1 MKTSLRLL
9 AIMLLSLSLSSCVS
23 ETSSSIASSV
33 PNVSSSERVPS
44 SALSSSAKPS
54 VHASSSS
61 EKSSSEKPLPSS
73 SAAVYYTVSIY
84 QSYYIEKEGR
94 YGNPRFDTS
103 VTREEGEYIFNTVE
117 EMQELEML
125 CCPSS
130 PHSGGLYAT
139 AGFYIDQECT
149 KQIPFGVK
157 VDSDMRIYYYCF

>member
-9 AIMLLSLSLSSCVS
+9 AIMLLSLSLSSCVGGTLPS
-23 ETSSSIASSV
+23 SLVSSRQETSSLLSSS
-33 PNVSSSERVPS
+33 PAVSSSERAAPS
-44 SALSSSAKPS
+44 SSKA
-54 VHASSSS
+54 ASSSS
-61 EKSSSEKPLPSS
+61 TKQEPSNS
-73 SAAVYYTVSIY
+73 TAIHYTVSIY

-125 CCPSS
+125 CCPFF
-130 PHSGGLYAT
+130 PHSGGLYAP

>member
-125 CCPSS
+125 CCPFS

-139 AGFYIDQECT
+139 AGVYIDQECT